1 MSEKFLLGID
11 AGTSIVKA
19 IVFDLTG
26 REVGCASKRLS
37 IEIAKPGWAE
47 QDMDSTWDAVKETIE
62 RSLKKSKLASPNIAA
77 VGLAGQGD
85 GCRLIDKHL
94 RPVRKAILWL
104 DGRAIEI
111 VSRWEEQGINSS
123 AFPITGS
130 AIFAGTPA
138 TVIKWLEEN
147 ESYSL
152 KQAEHFLFAKDWI
165 KLKLTGRIVTDQ
177 SDASRAPVDIQKR
190 IYSNE
195 LFKLSGLS
203 PYQRLFPPIVSSI
216 EVVGEVN
223 SNASQ
228 ETGLKRGTP
237 VISGMIDVAA
247 TPIGLG
253 VIRPGQ
259 AYSVIGTTSFHA
271 VITDKLILEPAGI
284 GMTIAYL
291 SGRFIRSMPSMAGT
305 PNLDWFVREFCDS
318 ERITAEKSGEGIYKL
333 LEKKAREIPLGAEGV
348 LYHPYINPGGE
359 RAPFVKPSAKAQ
371 FFGIGLRHSRWHL
384 LRSIYEGVAL
394 AMLDCFTNIPIQISE
409 IAVSGGGARS
419 DLWCQIFADATGKV
433 IKTPQATELGALG
446 AAISAGVG
454 VGIYSSV
461 EDAVRK
467 VVKLKR
473 EYHPNPENHLKYQQL
488 YRLYQSLYQ
497 HLWDDWDLRAKV
509 VNNQSVVM
517 GS

>member
-11 AGTSIVKA
+11 VGTTMVKA
-19 IVFDLTG
+19 IVFDLNG
-26 REVGCASKRLS
+26 QEVACVSKRLS

-47 QDMDSTWDAVKETIE
+47 QDMDSTWQAVRETIG
-62 RSLKKSKLASPNIAA
+62 RSLKESKLASHDIIA
-77 VGLAGQGD
+77 VGIAGQGD

-111 VSRWEEQGINSS
+111 VTRWEKEGINSS
-123 AFPITGS
+123 GFPITGS

-138 TVIKWLEEN
+138 TIIKWLEEN
-147 ESYSL
+147 EPHLL
-152 KQAEHFLFAKDWI
+152 KQAEYFLFAKDWV
-165 KLKLTGRIVTDQ
+165 KLKLTGCIITDQ
-177 SDASRAPVDIQKR
+177 SDASRAPIDIQKR
-190 IYSNE
+190 VYSDE
-195 LFKLSGLS
+195 LFKLLGLS
-203 PYQRLFPPIVSSI
+203 PYQRLFPSIVSSM
-216 EVVGEVN
+216 EVIGEVT
-223 SNASQ
+223 SEASQ
-228 ETGLKRGTP
+228 ETGLKKGTP

-253 VIRPGQ
+253 VIESGQ
-259 AYSVIGTTSFHA
+259 AFSVIGTTSFHA
-271 VITDKLILEPAGI
+271 VVSNKLILDPPGV
-284 GMTIAYL
+284 GMTIAYCA
-291 SGRFIRSMPSMAGT
+291 GRFIRSMPSMAGT

-318 ERITAEKSGEGIYKL
+318 ERIAAKERGKSIFEL
-333 LEKKAREIPLGAEGV
+333 LEKKVREVPLGAEGV

-371 FFGIGLRHSRWHL
+371 FFGISLRHSRWHL

-394 AMLDCFTNIPIQISE
+394 AMLDCFSNIPIQISE

-433 IKTPQATELGALG
+433 IKTPQATEVGALG

-454 VGIYSSV
+454 VGVYSSV
-461 EDAVRK
+461 GDAVKK

-473 EYHPNPENHLKYQQL
+473 EYYPNSENHQKYQQL
-488 YRLYQSLYQ
+488 YKLYQSLYQ
-497 HLWDDWDLRAKV
+497 HLWDDWDLRVKM
-509 VNNQSVVM
+509 VNSP
-517 GS
+517 

>member
-1 MSEKFLLGID
+1 M
-11 AGTSIVKA
+11 VKA
-19 IVFDLTG
+19 IVFDLAG
-26 REVGCASKRLS
+26 REMACASKGLS

-47 QDMDSTWDAVKETIE
+47 QDMDSTWEAVREVTAA
-62 RSLKKSKLASPNIAA
+62 SLKKCKLASSNIVA

-85 GCRLIDKHL
+85 GCRLIDKRL
-94 RPVRKAILWL
+94 RPIRKAILWL

-111 VSRWEEQGINSS
+111 VTRWEKDGINSS

-138 TVIKWLEEN
+138 AVIKWLEKN
-147 ESYSL
+147 EPYSL

-165 KLKLTGRIVTDQ
+165 KLKLTDCIVTDQ
-177 SDASRAPVDIQKR
+177 SDASRAPIDIQR
-190 IYSNE
+190 RAYSDE
-195 LFKLSGLS
+195 LFKLLGLS
-203 PYQRLFPPIVSSI
+203 PYQRLFPPIVSSM
-216 EVVGEVN
+216 EVIGEVT
-223 SNASQ
+223 SKASQ
-228 ETGLKRGTP
+228 ETGLKKGTP

-247 TPIGLG
+247 TPMGMG
-253 VIRPGQ
+253 VIEAGQ
-259 AYSVIGTTSFHA
+259 AFSVIGTTSFHA
-271 VITDKLILEPAGI
+271 VISNKLILEPPGV

-318 ERITAEKSGEGIYKL
+318 ERIAAKQGGKSIFEL
-333 LEKKAREIPLGAEGV
+333 LEKKVRGVPLGAEGL

-394 AMLDCFTNIPIQISE
+394 AMLDCFANIPIQISE
-409 IAVSGGGARS
+409 IAVSGGGGKS

-433 IKTPQATELGALG
+433 IRTSQVTELGALG

-473 EYHPNPENHLKYQQL
+473 EYYPNPENHQKYQQL

-497 HLWDDWDLRAKV
+497 HLWDDWDLRVKV
-509 VNNQSVVM
+509 VNNP
-517 GS
+517 

>member
-11 AGTSIVKA
+11 AGTSMVKA
-19 IVFDLTG
+19 IVFNLAG
-26 REVGCASKRLS
+26 QEVACVSKRLS
-37 IEIAKPGWAE
+37 IEIVKPGWAE
-47 QDMDSTWDAVKETIE
+47 QDMDSTWEAVRETIG
-62 RSLKKSKLASPNIAA
+62 RSLKKYKLASSDIAA

-111 VSRWEEQGINSS
+111 VTRWEKEGINSS
-123 AFPITGS
+123 GFPITGS

-138 TVIKWLEEN
+138 AVIKWLEKN
-147 ESYSL
+147 EPYSL

-165 KLKLTGRIVTDQ
+165 KLKLTDCIVTDQ
-177 SDASRAPVDIQKR
+177 SDASRAPTDIQKR
-190 IYSNE
+190 AYSDE
-195 LFKLSGLS
+195 LFKLLGLS
-203 PYQRLFPPIVSSI
+203 PYQKLFPRIVSSM
-216 EVVGEVN
+216 EVIGEVT
-223 SNASQ
+223 SKASQ
-228 ETGLKRGTP
+228 ETGLKKGTP

-247 TPIGLG
+247 TPVGLG
-253 VIRPGQ
+253 VIEPGQ
-259 AYSVIGTTSFHA
+259 AFSVIGTTSFHA
-271 VITDKLILEPAGI
+271 VISNKLILDPPGV
-284 GMTIAYL
+284 GMTIAYFP
-291 SGRFIRSMPSMAGT
+291 GRFIRSMPSMAGT
-305 PNLDWFVREFCDS
+305 PNLDWFIREFCDS
-318 ERITAEKSGEGIYKL
+318 ERIVAKERGESIFEL
-333 LEKKAREIPLGAEGV
+333 LEKKVRGVPLGAEGV

-359 RAPFVKPSAKAQ
+359 RAPFVKASAKAQ

-409 IAVSGGGARS
+409 IAVSGGGAKS

-433 IKTPQATELGALG
+433 IRTPQATELGALG

-473 EYHPNPENHLKYQQL
+473 EYYPNPENHQKYQQL
-488 YRLYQSLYQ
+488 HRLYQSLYQ
-497 HLWDDWDLRAKV
+497 HLWDDWDLRVKV
-509 VNNQSVVM
+509 VNNP
-517 GS
+517 